1 MCMSGFSLLED
12 CGPPQYPKNSI
23 ISPTWRIPHH
33 NLITHPVFSITKE
46 SNCQDN
52 SSSNFPPTPSK
63 TLPQEKFP
71 IPLKCPVSQLLLTL
85 FGWLHVNEYILQ
97 FNKLQTPQQKSCGS
111 SIKVV
116 LLYLLSKV

>member
-63 TLPQEKFP
+63 TLQQKNF
-71 IPLKCPVSQLLLTL
+71 QLLLKLVSATFYQFFIFSPSDSPLKTL
-85 FGWLHVNEYILQ
+85 KNPF
-97 FNKLQTPQQKSCGS
+97 
-111 SIKVV
+111 
-116 LLYLLSKV
+116 YLI

>member
-1 MCMSGFSLLED
+1 MIS
-12 CGPPQYPKNSI
+12 KNSSQKI
-23 ISPTWRIPHH
+23 QLFSPPVEFPHH

-85 FGWLHVNEYILQ
+85 FGWLHVNEYI
-97 FNKLQTPQQKSCGS
+97 FA
-111 SIKVV
+111 I
-116 LLYLLSKV
+116 